1 MARREKHEVETIA
14 PGEVV
19 GGVGATRPAPG
30 TTNLAPGEILG
41 GVTPLATELAKEV
54 RLGLETKTKTLLNC
68 KEPTNMGLKERQ
80 KVATDLV
87 VSLFAHPSFQERYVQ
102 WALDNPGKF
111 GAQVV
116 AVVPK
121 TMEVEQTNLRERV
134 IVVGQSSEAEWQ
146 EAVKSLSD
154 TPGSNLPWE
163 VDGEVVNNG

>member
-1 MARREKHEVETIA
+1 MARGKHEVQTVA

-19 GGVGATRPAPG
+19 GGV
-30 TTNLAPGEILG
+30 
-41 GVTPLATELAKEV
+41 TPLAEELAKEV
-54 RLGLETKTKTLLNC
+54 RLGLESKTKTLLNH

-87 VSLFAHPSFQERYVQ
+87 VSLFAHPKFQERYVE
-102 WALDNPGKF
+102 WALQNPGKF

-134 IVVGQSSEAEWQ
+134 IVVASASEEDWQ

-154 TPGSNLPWE
+154 APQSNLPWA
-163 VDGEVVNNG
+163 VDGEVVGE

>member
-1 MARREKHEVETIA
+1 VARGKQEVQTVA
-14 PGEVV
+14 PGEVM
-19 GGVGATRPAPG
+19 
-30 TTNLAPGEILG
+30 G
-41 GVTPLATELAKEV
+41 GVTPLAEELAKEV
-54 RLGLETKTKTLLNC
+54 RLGLETKTKTLLAH

-87 VSLFAHPSFQERYVQ
+87 VSLFAHPAFQERYVQ

-134 IVVGQSSEAEWQ
+134 IVVASASEEDWQ
-146 EAVKSLSD
+146 EAVKSLND
-154 TPGSNLPWE
+154 TPGSNLPWDIE
-163 VDGEVVNNG
+163 GKVVDGAQG

>member
-1 MARREKHEVETIA
+1 MGRQRQEV
-14 PGEVV
+14 
-19 GGVGATRPAPG
+19 
-30 TTNLAPGEILG
+30 TTVAPGEITG
-41 GVTPLATELAKEV
+41 GVTPLAEELAKEV
-54 RLGLETKTKTLLNC
+54 RLGLETKTKTLLNH

-87 VSLFAHPSFQERYVQ
+87 VSLFAHPAFQERYVQ

-134 IVVGQSSEAEWQ
+134 IVVGQASEAEWQ

-154 TPGSNLPWE
+154 APQSNLPWAI
-163 VDGEVVNNG
+163 DGEVVDGSQG

>member
-1 MARREKHEVETIA
+1 MSSVARGKQEVQTVA
-14 PGEVV
+14 PGEVM
-19 GGVGATRPAPG
+19 
-30 TTNLAPGEILG
+30 G
-41 GVTPLATELAKEV
+41 GVTPLAEELAKEV
-54 RLGLETKTKTLLNC
+54 RLGLETKTKTLLNH

-87 VSLFAHPSFQERYVQ
+87 VSLFAHPAFQERYVQ

-134 IVVGQSSEAEWQ
+134 IVVGQASEAEWQ

-154 TPGSNLPWE
+154 APQSNLPWAI
-163 VDGEVVNNG
+163 DGEVVGE

>member
-1 MARREKHEVETIA
+1 MAPMARQKQEVERVA

-19 GGVGATRPAPG
+19 GGV
-30 TTNLAPGEILG
+30 
-41 GVTPLATELAKEV
+41 TPLAEELAKEV
-54 RLGLETKTKTLLNC
+54 RLGLETKTKTLLNH

-87 VSLFAHPSFQERYVQ
+87 VSLFAHPKFQERYVE
-102 WALDNPGKF
+102 WALQNPGKF

-134 IVVGQSSEAEWQ
+134 IVVASASEEDWQ
-146 EAVKSLSD
+146 EAVKSLND

-163 VDGEVVNNG
+163 VDGEVVSGS

>member
-1 MARREKHEVETIA
+1 MKDEVQKIA

-19 GGVGATRPAPG
+19 GGV
-30 TTNLAPGEILG
+30 
-41 GVTPLATELAKEV
+41 TPLAEELAKEV
-54 RLGLETKTKTLLNC
+54 RLGLETKTKTLLSC

-87 VSLFAHPSFQERYVQ
+87 VSLFAHPAFQERYVQ

-134 IVVGQSSEAEWQ
+134 IVVGQATPEEWDQ
-146 EAVKSLSD
+146 AVKSLQD

-163 VDGEVVNNG
+163 IEGEVTDG

>member
-1 MARREKHEVETIA
+1 MGRQRQEV
-14 PGEVV
+14 
-19 GGVGATRPAPG
+19 
-30 TTNLAPGEILG
+30 TTVAPGEITG
-41 GVTPLATELAKEV
+41 GVTPLAEELAKEV
-54 RLGLETKTKTLLNC
+54 RLGLETKTKTLLNH

-87 VSLFAHPSFQERYVQ
+87 VSLFAHPAFQERYVQ

-134 IVVGQSSEAEWQ
+134 IVVASASEEDWQ

-154 TPGSNLPWE
+154 TPGSNLPWDIE
-163 VDGEVVNNG
+163 GKVVDGAQG

>member
-1 MARREKHEVETIA
+1 MIRQKQEVQKIA

-19 GGVGATRPAPG
+19 GGVTL
-30 TTNLAPGEILG
+30 LAE
-41 GVTPLATELAKEV
+41 ELAKEV
-54 RLGLETKTKTLLNC
+54 RRGLEVKTKTLLSC
-68 KEPTNMGLKERQ
+68 SEPQNMGLKERQ

-87 VSLFAHPSFQERYVQ
+87 VSLFAHPAFQERYVQ

-134 IVVGQSSEAEWQ
+134 IVVGQASEAEWQ

-154 TPGSNLPWE
+154 SPQSSLPWE
-163 VDGEVVNNG
+163 TEPSKLGEPSTWATDGRMVDGSE

>member
-1 MARREKHEVETIA
+1 MARQKQEVQT
-14 PGEVV
+14 V
-19 GGVGATRPAPG
+19 
-30 TTNLAPGEILG
+30 APGEIVG
-41 GVTPLATELAKEV
+41 GVTPLAEELAKEV
-54 RLGLETKTKTLLNC
+54 RLGLETKTKTLLAH

-87 VSLFAHPSFQERYVQ
+87 VSLFAHPAFQERYVQ

-134 IVVGQSSEAEWQ
+134 IVVAAASEEDWQTAVSSLNEQ
-146 EAVKSLSD
+146 RD
-154 TPGSNLPWE
+154 TAIPWSTIDETTGS
-163 VDGEVVNNG
+163 

>member
-1 MARREKHEVETIA
+1 MARQKQEVQT
-14 PGEVV
+14 V
-19 GGVGATRPAPG
+19 
-30 TTNLAPGEILG
+30 APGEIVG
-41 GVTPLATELAKEV
+41 GVTPLAEELAKEV
-54 RLGLETKTKTLLNC
+54 RLGFETKTKTLLNH

-87 VSLFAHPSFQERYVQ
+87 VSLFAHPKFQERYVE
-102 WALDNPGKF
+102 WALQNPGKF

-134 IVVGQSSEAEWQ
+134 IVVGQASEAEWQ

-154 TPGSNLPWE
+154 APQSNLPWAI
-163 VDGEVVNNG
+163 DGETV

>member
-1 MARREKHEVETIA
+1 
-14 PGEVV
+14 
-19 GGVGATRPAPG
+19 
-30 TTNLAPGEILG
+30 
-41 GVTPLATELAKEV
+41 
-54 RLGLETKTKTLLNC
+54 
-68 KEPTNMGLKERQ
+68 MGLKERQ

-87 VSLFAHPSFQERYVQ
+87 VSLFSHPAFQERYVQ

-134 IVVGQSSEAEWQ
+134 IVVGQASESEWQ

-154 TPGSNLPWE
+154 APSSNLPWE
-163 VDGEVVNNG
+163 VDGEVTGG

>member
-1 MARREKHEVETIA
+1 MARQKQEVQTVA

-19 GGVGATRPAPG
+19 GGV
-30 TTNLAPGEILG
+30 
-41 GVTPLATELAKEV
+41 TPLAEELAKEV
-54 RLGLETKTKTLLNC
+54 RLGLETKTKTLLNH

-87 VSLFAHPSFQERYVQ
+87 VSLFAHPAFQERYVQ

-134 IVVGQSSEAEWQ
+134 IVVASASEEDWQ

-163 VDGEVVNNG
+163 VDGEVVSGS